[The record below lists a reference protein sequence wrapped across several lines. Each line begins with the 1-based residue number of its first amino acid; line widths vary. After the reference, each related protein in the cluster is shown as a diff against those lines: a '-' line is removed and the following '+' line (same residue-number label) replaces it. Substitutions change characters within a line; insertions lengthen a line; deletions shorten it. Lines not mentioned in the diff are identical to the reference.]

1 MVKNLRSFA
10 TIASS
15 KKYLVQLKVS
25 KSEYCGDMQYRYTVV
40 SISDV
45 LDQNTE
51 KTTLKASDSD
61 ATSSTNFDNKPST
74 GACKVKKENAASDVH
89 ETQTSLALK

>member
-1 MVKNLRSFA
+1 MVRKLRSFA

-45 LDQNTE
+45 VDQNTE
-51 KTTLKASDSD
+51 KITLKASDND
-61 ATSSTNFDNKPST
+61 ATSSTNFDDKTST
-74 GACKVKKENAASDVH
+74 SVCNVKNENAASDVK
-89 ETQTSLALK
+89 ETET